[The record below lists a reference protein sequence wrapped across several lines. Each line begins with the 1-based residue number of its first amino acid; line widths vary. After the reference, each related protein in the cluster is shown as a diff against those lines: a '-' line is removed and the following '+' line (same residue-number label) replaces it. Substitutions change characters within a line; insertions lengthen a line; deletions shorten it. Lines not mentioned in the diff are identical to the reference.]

1 MKRAPTQ
8 DIILLFLATRF
19 LLMLVTY
26 VGYVLLTQGKY
37 SGAPVTFQTL
47 LTTWD
52 QWDAKIYLRIAQTGY
67 QPPYDLAFFPLFPLL
82 IAIPGHILGNWS
94 YLPLAIIISNAALL
108 GSLFIIYQLA
118 ADIGG
123 DQVARRTILYLCIFP
138 TAFFFFAPYNESLF
152 VLLST
157 GTLLAL
163 RRHRWWLAGILGL
176 LAALTRNAGILL
188 VIPYLYELW
197 LAQESLLGNKRKLL
211 IEFIPIVLIPLGT
224 LLYSIYSWKLTASFF
239 TFATV
244 QAHWSR
250 QLSWPWQGFIQTIF
264 ELFIHQPFGSNNQ
277 VEILIDTIMTIA
289 FMIFAYIG
297 RKKMRPTY
305 TIWMCLL
312 LLSFLISPSVGQRDA
327 FISSRRFVLEM
338 FPGFITLAMLSIN
351 RPRLHQTLLWIFPAL
366 LATLS
371 LLFVMGRW
379 MV

>member
-1 MKRAPTQ
+1 M
-8 DIILLFLATRF
+8 
-19 LLMLVTY
+19 
-26 VGYVLLTQGKY
+26 TQGKY
-37 SGAPVTFQTL
+37 SSAPVTFHTL

-52 QWDAKIYLRIAQTGY
+52 QWDAKNYLRIAQTGY

-82 IAIPGHILGNWS
+82 IAIPGHLLGSWS
-94 YLPLAIIISNAALL
+94 YLPLGMIISNAALL
-108 GSLFIIYQLA
+108 GSLFTIYQLA
-118 ADIGG
+118 VDVAGE
-123 DQVARRTILYLCIFP
+123 QVARRTILYLCIFP
-138 TAFFFFAPYNESLF
+138 TAFFFFAPYNEALF

-157 GTLLAL
+157 GSLLAL
-163 RRHRWWLAGILGL
+163 RRQRWWIAGLLGL

-188 VIPYLYELW
+188 AAPYLYELW
-197 LAQESLLGNKRKLL
+197 LAQDGILRVKRKLL
-211 IEFIPIVLIPLGT
+211 IDFIPIILIPLGT
-224 LLYSIYSWKLTASFF
+224 VIYSIYCWKLTGNFL

-244 QAHWSR
+244 QSHWSR
-250 QLSWPWQGFIQTIF
+250 QLSWPWQGFIQTGF
-264 ELFIHQPFGSNNQ
+264 ELFVHQPFGSSNQ
-277 VEILIDTIMTIA
+277 VEILIDAVMTIV
-289 FMIFAYIG
+289 FMILAYVG

-305 TIWMCLL
+305 TIWMGLL

-351 RPRLHQTLLWIFPAL
+351 RPRLHQAILWIFPAL

>member
-1 MKRAPTQ
+1 MKRAPTK
-8 DIILLFLATRF
+8 DIVLLFLATRF
-19 LLMLVTY
+19 LLLLVTY
-26 VGYVLLTQGKY
+26 IGYVLLTQEKY
-37 SGAPVTFQTL
+37 SGAPVTFHTL

-67 QPPYDLAFFPLFPLL
+67 QPPYDLAFFPLFSLL
-82 IAIPGHILGNWS
+82 IAIPGHLLGNWS
-94 YLPLAIIISNAALL
+94 YLPLGMIISNAALL
-108 GSLFIIYQLA
+108 GALFIIYQLA
-118 ADIGG
+118 ADVGG
-123 DQVARRTILYLCIFP
+123 EQVARRTILYLSIFP

-152 VLLST
+152 VLLSA
-157 GTLLAL
+157 GAILAL
-163 RRHRWWLAGILGL
+163 RRHYWWLAGFLGL
-176 LAALTRNAGILL
+176 LAALTRNAGALL

-197 LAQESLLGNKRKLL
+197 RAREEMLSDKRKLL
-211 IEFIPIVLIPLGT
+211 LKCLPIVLIPMGT
-224 LLYSIYSWKLTASFF
+224 IIYSIYCWKLTGNFL

-250 QLSWPWQGFIQTIF
+250 QLSWPWQGFIQTSF
-264 ELFIHQPFGSNNQ
+264 ELFVHQPFGSSNQ
-277 VEILIDTIMTIA
+277 VEILIDTVMTVA

-305 TIWMCLL
+305 TIWICLL

-338 FPGFITLAMLSIN
+338 FPAFITLALISIN
-351 RPRLHQTLLWIFPAL
+351 RPRLHQMLLWIFPPL